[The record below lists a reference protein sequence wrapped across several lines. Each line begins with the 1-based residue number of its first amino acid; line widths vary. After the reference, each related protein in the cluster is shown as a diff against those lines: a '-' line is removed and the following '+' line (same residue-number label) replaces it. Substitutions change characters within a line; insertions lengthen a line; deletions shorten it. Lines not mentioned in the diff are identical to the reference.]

1 MRISDCSSDVC
12 SSDLVRIGA
21 PANGDV
27 HRPCEGGEHRGLKQR
42 IVHLAIGRERENA
55 RRRRP
60 DDGRPPSGHA
70 PTCNACLYPHDP
82 PGGQA
87 LCCCFRRPC
96 RYVELLPHPTLD
108 RSEEHTSELQSLMR
122 ISYAACCLK
131 KKNKKTHHAYH
142 ST

>member
-1 MRISDCSSDVC
+1 MGQGDIAEPGIIWPMFGKAG
-12 SSDLVRIGA
+12 VRIGA

-70 PTCNACLYPHDP
+70 PTCN
-82 PGGQA
+82 
-87 LCCCFRRPC
+87 
-96 RYVELLPHPTLD
+96 

-122 ISYAACCLK
+122 TSYSVFCLK
-131 KKNKKTHHAYH
+131 
-142 ST
+142 

>member
-1 MRISDCSSDVC
+1 MFAGHAAYRFKQDPFYS
-12 SSDLVRIGA
+12 
-21 PANGDV
+21 NGFV
-27 HRPCEGGEHRGLKQR
+27 PSVKQR

-96 RYVELLPHPTLD
+96 RHVELLPHP

-122 ISYAACCLK
+122 NSYAVLCLK
-131 KKNKKTHHAYH
+131 QKTILAITHY
-142 ST
+142 TIL